1 MHSRTRAAPARLLP
15 VGWWSPNRGI
25 STKTLAL
32 LATGLVRFCND
43 VPDQPTGRR
52 RLFGRANI
60 VTQSEGD
67 SSSGRRALPTI
78 LVSIVWSTIWSN
90 VMIPHRICQHGRR
103 SSSSPPPPLPTAPLR
118 LIFSNNTKPSIGKH
132 PARKQTTTKNWH
144 SVPSVLMSF
153 CLARELEN
161 GGETL
166 IRTHKRT
173 LAMQREAEREKE
185 IETEVKPTSPFA
197 RLYCY
202 ITSNYDYN
210 CIAFRQ

>member
-15 VGWWSPNRGI
+15 VGWWSPNRGF
-25 STKTLAL
+25 SAKTLAL

-103 SSSSPPPPLPTAPLR
+103 SSS
-118 LIFSNNTKPSIGKH
+118 
-132 PARKQTTTKNWH
+132 TTTTITTDCSIKANILEQHKTFHRKASSTKTNDNKKLALGAFSLDEFLSGARTRKRWRNTH
-144 SVPSVLMSF
+144 SYPQTNPRY
-153 CLARELEN
+153 AE
-161 GGETL
+161 GG
-166 IRTHKRT
+166 R
-173 LAMQREAEREKE
+173 ERERDRNRGKTH
-185 IETEVKPTSPFA
+185 IPICEVIL
-197 RLYCY
+197 LYY
-202 ITSNYDYN
+202 V
-210 CIAFRQ
+210 